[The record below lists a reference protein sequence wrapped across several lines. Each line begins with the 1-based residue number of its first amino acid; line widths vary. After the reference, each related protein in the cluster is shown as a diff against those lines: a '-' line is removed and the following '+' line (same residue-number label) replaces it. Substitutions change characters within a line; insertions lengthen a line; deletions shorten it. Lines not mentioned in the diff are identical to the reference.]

1 MKFYLTIAIVIATFF
16 NSCAQNE
23 FEGRIYIRESQPNF
37 FQLKPNGVADYY
49 SITTLGESKLS
60 VSKASWEIIGDTTL
74 VLVVKYAPEFEDTE
88 FILKYNK
95 EGDYWIDSDLGRAF
109 RRIKQVEFKEFELS
123 EF

>member
-16 NSCAQNE
+16 SSCAQNQ
-23 FEGRIYIRESQPNF
+23 FEGRIYIIEYRDIF

-49 SITTLGESKLS
+49 TITTLGESKLS
-60 VSKASWEIIGDTTL
+60 VHKASWKIIGDTTL

-88 FILKYNK
+88 LILRYNK
-95 EGDYWIDSDLGRAF
+95 EGDYWVYDFISAF
-109 RRIKQVEFKEFELS
+109 RRIKRVKFKEFELN